1 MCCWNGMCAG
11 LIMDILY
18 FQIFSIQSL
27 IVSDMASHSHGG
39 GGAAAADEDER
50 DLALAKK
57 HSVSDMASHSSHG
70 GGGAAY
76 VSDNPDDD
84 LEELVDGERT
94 ENEEN
99 AAVPR
104 TDNDN
109 AAVPRTDNAAAAVP
123 RTDNDNA
130 AAAVAR
136 TDNDIIKAALE
147 HPIGEKR
154 PDFNQ
159 WASPSFSFN
168 YFCKLPNSQ
177 FAVCLSCKTL
187 NSKLAEGKP
196 RRKEQFATPCS
207 STSG

>member
-1 MCCWNGMCAG
+1 M
-11 LIMDILY
+11 
-18 FQIFSIQSL
+18 
-27 IVSDMASHSHGG
+27 
-39 GGAAAADEDER
+39 
-50 DLALAKK
+50 
-57 HSVSDMASHSSHG
+57 
-70 GGGAAY
+70 
-76 VSDNPDDD
+76 
-84 LEELVDGERT
+84 
-94 ENEEN
+94 
-99 AAVPR
+99 PR

-109 AAVPRTDNAAAAVP
+109 AAVPRTDNAAAAV
-123 RTDNDNA
+123 DNDNA

-136 TDNDIIKAALE
+136 TDNDIIKDALE

-196 RRKEQFATPCS
+196 RRKEQFATSGS

>member
-27 IVSDMASHSHGG
+27 IVSDMASHSQGG
-39 GGAAAADEDER
+39 GGAADEDER

-70 GGGAAY
+70 GGAAY
-76 VSDNPDDD
+76 VSDDPDDD
-84 LEELVDGERT
+84 LELVDTGERT

-104 TDNDN
+104 TDN
-109 AAVPRTDNAAAAVP
+109 AAAAV
-123 RTDNDNA
+123 DNDNA

-159 WASPSFSFN
+159 WASPCFSFN

-196 RRKEQFATPCS
+196 RRKEQFATPGS

>member
-1 MCCWNGMCAG
+1 
-11 LIMDILY
+11 
-18 FQIFSIQSL
+18 
-27 IVSDMASHSHGG
+27 MASY
-39 GGAAAADEDER
+39 
-50 DLALAKK
+50 
-57 HSVSDMASHSSHG
+57 G

-76 VSDNPDDD
+76 VSDPDND
-84 LEELVDGERT
+84 LELVDTGERT

-104 TDNDN
+104 TDN
-109 AAVPRTDNAAAAVP
+109 AAAAVDV
-123 RTDNDNA
+123 DNDNA

-136 TDNDIIKAALE
+136 TDNDIIKDALE

-187 NSKLAEGKP
+187 NTKLAEGKP
-196 RRKEQFATPCS
+196 
-207 STSG
+207 

>member
-1 MCCWNGMCAG
+1 
-11 LIMDILY
+11 MDILY

-27 IVSDMASHSHGG
+27 IVSDMASHSQGG

-57 HSVSDMASHSSHG
+57 HSVSDMASHSSH

-104 TDNDN
+104 TDN
-109 AAVPRTDNAAAAVP
+109 AAAAV
-123 RTDNDNA
+123 DNDNA

-136 TDNDIIKAALE
+136 TDNDIIKDALE

-196 RRKEQFATPCS
+196 RRKEQFATPGS

>member
-1 MCCWNGMCAG
+1 
-11 LIMDILY
+11 
-18 FQIFSIQSL
+18 
-27 IVSDMASHSHGG
+27 MASHSHGG

-70 GGGAAY
+70 GGAAY
-76 VSDNPDDD
+76 VSDDPDDD
-84 LEELVDGERT
+84 LELVDTGERT

-99 AAVPR
+99 
-104 TDNDN
+104 
-109 AAVPRTDNAAAAVP
+109 
-123 RTDNDNA
+123 
-130 AAAVAR
+130 AAVAR

-196 RRKEQFATPCS
+196 RRKEQFATPGS

>member
-1 MCCWNGMCAG
+1 M
-11 LIMDILY
+11 
-18 FQIFSIQSL
+18 
-27 IVSDMASHSHGG
+27 
-39 GGAAAADEDER
+39 
-50 DLALAKK
+50 
-57 HSVSDMASHSSHG
+57 
-70 GGGAAY
+70 
-76 VSDNPDDD
+76 
-84 LEELVDGERT
+84 ERT

-99 AAVPR
+99 A
-104 TDNDN
+104 T
-109 AAVPRTDNAAAAVP
+109 VPRTDNAAAAV
-123 RTDNDNA
+123 DNDNA

-136 TDNDIIKAALE
+136 TDNDIIKDALE

-187 NSKLAEGKP
+187 NSKLAEGNP
-196 RRKEQFATPCS
+196 RRKEQFATPGS

>member
-27 IVSDMASHSHGG
+27 IVSDMASHSQGG

-57 HSVSDMASHSSHG
+57 HSVSDMASHSSH

-104 TDNDN
+104 TDN
-109 AAVPRTDNAAAAVP
+109 AAAAVDV
-123 RTDNDNA
+123 DNDNA

-136 TDNDIIKAALE
+136 TENNIIKAALE

-187 NSKLAEGKP
+187 NSKLAEGNP